1 MGLVVVRCR
10 AELRVKWR
18 MLVVLALVVGL
29 GGGVA
34 LTALAGAR
42 RADTALPQFVTY
54 SLPDNGGFFSQNTSL
69 AGLPTNS
76 RTLTPV
82 AQRVVDLPQV
92 AAYFR
97 APYLFVT
104 DDPSGR
110 TLGRLSVIGSKDA
123 ALFRTVDRPLVLS
136 GHLPNP
142 THPLDVSINEF
153 AAEQEHLHIGS
164 HVRLYAYS
172 AAQAANEA
180 LAEPSAH
187 LPAPAGP
194 SFRVRV
200 TAIVRSVEDVNAVL
214 PLVANLDVS
223 YEGQGDM
230 FTSPAFVPLLA
241 KKLGIPVGQVPDI
254 GLVGIRLHHG
264 SAWSSFARAA
274 RRIGGNEIFVS
285 QGNVYSIPEAAASA
299 QRGIHLEVVALLLFG
314 TLAALVMLF
323 LVGQAITRQVLLEAA
338 DNAKLRTLGAVP
350 AQLVGVALLRGG
362 VIGLAGGALA
372 FLVAA
377 LASPLM
383 PIGLARQAEIHP
395 GFAIDPLVLVPGAM
409 AIVLLIAAWSIVPA
423 WRLNRRAIAAGGAND
438 PARPGWLARFVT
450 RNSVPPTLGIGARF
464 ALEPGRGTTAVPVGS
479 ALVAAMVAIA
489 TLAAALTF
497 GESLGHLV
505 TSPRQQG
512 WNWDVLV
519 GNPND
524 LTDREAQFGTVLA
537 HNPYVGSYSAIAIL
551 AGDSQGTVDIDGTTQ
566 SLLLAFDPLKGSVY
580 PPLLE
585 GHAPQADNQ
594 IVLGSQTMKEL
605 HRQIG
610 QSVTIPT
617 PSGVRR
623 LRIVG
628 QMISP
633 SVGDIFTNGLGQ
645 GGWVY
650 GPAVR
655 QQQAQQAGAPQNGA
669 EPPTVFNIFAVR
681 FRPGVSRTAAV
692 ASLRHE
698 FGLTVLPQVPSED
711 VINLQSVDRLPYVL
725 AGLVGL
731 LGLVTVGNTV
741 ISSVRRRRR
750 DLAILKTIGFTRRQ
764 VATVVAAQATTFSL
778 AALVVGIP
786 IGIVAGRWA
795 WSLVASS
802 IGSVSPP
809 VVPGLAIA
817 LIVPAAVILAQ
828 LIAAGPGW
836 AAAKVAPAVVMRS
849 T

>member
-1 MGLVVVRCR
+1 MGLVMLRCR
-10 AELRVKWR
+10 AELREQWR
-18 MLVVLALVVGL
+18 VLVVLALVVGL

-42 RADTALPQFVTY
+42 RADTAMGQFVTY
-54 SLPDNGGFFSQNTSL
+54 SLPDDGGFFSQNTTL
-69 AGLPTNS
+69 AGLTTNA

-104 DDPSGR
+104 DDKSGR
-110 TLGRLSVIGSKDA
+110 TLGRLSVIGNRDA
-123 ALFRTVDRPLVLS
+123 ALFRSVDRPLVLA
-136 GHLPNP
+136 GHLPDP
-142 THPLDVSINEF
+142 SHPLDVSINEF
-153 AAEQEHLHIGS
+153 AADQEHLHVGS
-164 HVRLYAYS
+164 HLRLYAYS

-180 LAEPSAH
+180 LTAPSAH
-187 LPAPAGP
+187 LPRPAGP

-200 TAIVRSVEDVNAVL
+200 TAVVRSVEDVNAVL
-214 PLVANLDVS
+214 PLIANLDVS
-223 YEGQGDM
+223 YEGQGDV

-241 KKLGIPVGQVPDI
+241 AKLGIPVNQIPDI
-254 GLVGIRLHHG
+254 GLVGVRLYPG
-264 SAWSSFARAA
+264 ATWSSFARAA
-274 RRIGGNEIFVS
+274 RQVGGNQIFVS
-285 QGNVYSIPEAAASA
+285 KGNVYSIPQAASSA
-299 QRGIHLEVVALLLFG
+299 QKGIHLEVVALLLFG
-314 TLAALVMLF
+314 VLALLVTLVLA
-323 LVGQAITRQVLLEAA
+323 GQAISRQVLLEAA

-350 AQLVGVALLRGG
+350 VQLIGVALLRGAF
-362 VIGLAGGALA
+362 IGLGGGALSI
-372 FLVAA
+372 LIAA

-395 GFAIDPLVLVPGAM
+395 GFTIDTLILVPGAF
-409 AIVLLIAAWSIVPA
+409 AIAALVAAWSAVPA
-423 WRLNRRAIAAGGAND
+423 WRLNRRALAVGGGD
-438 PARPGWLARFVT
+438 IQRPGWLAKVVA
-450 RNSVPPTLGIGARF
+450 RNAVPPPLGIGARF
-464 ALEPGRGTTAVPVGS
+464 ALESGHGPSAVPIGS
-479 ALVAAMVAIA
+479 ALVAAVVAIA
-489 TLAAALTF
+489 TLAAALVF
-497 GESLGHLV
+497 GVSLGHLV

-512 WNWDVLV
+512 WNWSVLV

-524 LTDREAQFGTVLA
+524 LTDREAQIGTALA
-537 HNPYVGSYSAIAIL
+537 HNPYVESYSAIAIL
-551 AGDSQGTVDIDGTTQ
+551 AGDNQGTAQIDGQTQ

-585 GHAPQADNQ
+585 GHAPRADNQ
-594 IVLGSQTMKEL
+594 IVLGTQTLRQL
-605 HRQIG
+605 HKQIG
-610 QSVTIPT
+610 QSVQIAAPNGTLT
-617 PSGVRR
+617 
-623 LRIVG
+623 LHIVG
-628 QMISP
+628 RMISP
-633 SVGDIFTNGLGQ
+633 SVGDVFTNGLGE

-655 QQQAQQAGAPQNGA
+655 QHEPSSQNSA
-669 EPPTVFNIFAVR
+669 TPPTVFNLFAVR
-681 FRPGVSRTAAV
+681 FRPGVSPTAAV
-692 ASLRHE
+692 ASLRRE
-698 FGLTVLPQVPSED
+698 FGLTVLPHVPSED

-725 AGLVGL
+725 AGLVVL

-764 VATVVAAQATTFSL
+764 VAAVVAAQATTFSL

-795 WSLVASS
+795 WSLVASN

-817 LIVPAAVILAQ
+817 LIVPAALLLAQ
-828 LIAAGPGW
+828 LVAAGPGW
-836 AAAKVAPAVVMRS
+836 VAAKIAPAEVMRS